1 MDLEIVVVPSAFS
14 LFISVM
20 FCCLRA
26 ISFAKEVAN
35 G

>member
-14 LFISVM
+14 LLISIM
-20 FCCLRA
+20 FCYLTA
-26 ISFAKEVAN
+26 ISFAKVVAY